1 MPSLPFVRCVIFVSA
16 FALPLTACG
25 SNKSETTSTIAMNNL
40 DVVDGTTTDA
50 MTDLDGVKS
59 EGTAMVP
66 GSAGNTATTTGSAPK
81 AAANASDPAEQ
92 ADTEVIADQ

>member
-16 FALPLTACG
+16 FTLPLTACG
-25 SNKSETTSTIAMNNL
+25 SNKTETTSTIAMNNL

-66 GSAGNTATTTGSAPK
+66 GSAGNTATTSNAPK

>member
-16 FALPLTACG
+16 FALPLAACG
-25 SNKSETTSTIAMNNL
+25 SNKSETTSTVAMNNM

-66 GSAGNTATTTGSAPK
+66 GGAGNTATTTAPK
-81 AAANASDPAEQ
+81 AADNASDPAEQ
-92 ADTEVIADQ
+92 PDTEVIADQ